1 MMKASVMTM
10 ILMVLKADTSGVSEP
25 HAPCSGQ
32 SFYRRVERRVNL
44 QYRDEV
50 AGSQPLFLKKYAEK
64 PPPVPSFAR
73 TRGAKGV
80 AEERRV
86 ASSKW
91 PVML

>member
-1 MMKASVMTM
+1 MKASAMM
-10 ILMVLKADTSGVSEP
+10 INLMRVKADTSGVFEP

-44 QYRDEV
+44 QYWDEV
-50 AGSQPLFLKKYAEK
+50 AGSQSLFLKKYAEK
-64 PPPVPSFAR
+64 PPPVPSFAPA
-73 TRGAKGV
+73 RGAKGP

-86 ASSKW
+86 ASSEW